1 LSVSTPLQMAVPA
14 LIDAGRSIRA
24 SIAARLQRNLD
35 YLRGAVGR
43 QAAVS
48 LLEPEGGWSAVVRV
62 PATES
67 EEALVLRLLDQ
78 ARVLAHP
85 GYFFD
90 FATEAYLVLSLL
102 PEVAIFSK
110 AIDRLLPVVSG
121 DAS

>member
-1 LSVSTPLQMAVPA
+1 
-14 LIDAGRSIRA
+14 
-24 SIAARLQRNLD
+24 
-35 YLRGAVGR
+35 
-43 QAAVS
+43 VS